1 MKKNNRILAGVLALQ
16 FVLIAVVF
24 WPRPA
29 ASGEENGPLLGEIEP
44 GDIVSLIIEDVD
56 GNHLALQRTTGKWV
70 LPEAGDYPSRDNLVP
85 EMLEKLITLTTGRL
99 VTRTDGSHKRLQVAS
114 DDYLRRI
121 ELETADGQ
129 NQVLYLGSSPTYGA
143 THIRLEGQDET
154 YLTDDLSVWDA
165 NATATSWIDTN
176 YLQVPQEEITSLT
189 LRNANGEWT
198 FEKDDQD
205 DEGNWLLVGLAED
218 ETLNTTAVD
227 SLVRQAS
234 SVTMLRPLGKD
245 SETVYG
251 LDQPLALVTLQTGE
265 KTITLHVGAADPDD
279 NSHVIKASDSPYYV
293 RISEYSANNLVD
305 KTRDDFLTLPP
316 TPTAEPGDESDGS

>member
-1 MKKNNRILAGVLALQ
+1 MKKHNRILAVVLALQ
-16 FVLIAVVF
+16 VVLIAVVF

-29 ASGEENGPLLGEIEP
+29 ASGEESGPLLGEIEA
-44 GDIVSLIIEDVD
+44 GDIVSLIIKDMD
-56 GNHLALQRTTGKWV
+56 GNHLDLQRTTGKWV
-70 LPEAGDYPSRDNLVP
+70 LSEADDYPCQEDRVP
-85 EMLEKLITLTTGRL
+85 EMLEKLIILTTGRL
-99 VTRTDGSHKRLQVAS
+99 VTRTEGSHKRLQVAS

-129 NQVLYLGSSPTYGA
+129 NRVLYLGSSPTYGA

-154 YLTDDLSVWDA
+154 YLTNDLSVWDA

-176 YLQVPQEEITSLT
+176 YLQMPQEDITSLT

-198 FEKDDQD
+198 FEKDD
-205 DEGNWLLVGLAED
+205 EGNWLLVGLAQD

-245 SETVYG
+245 RETAYG
-251 LDQPLALVTLQTGE
+251 LDQPLALITLETGE

-279 NSHVIKASDSPYYV
+279 NSHVIKSSESPYYV
-293 RISEYSANNLVD
+293 RVSEYSANNLVD

-316 TPTAEPGDESDGS
+316 TPTAEPGDESDES

>member
-1 MKKNNRILAGVLALQ
+1 MKKHNRILAVVLALQ
-16 FVLIAVVF
+16 VVLIAVIF

-29 ASGEENGPLLGEIEP
+29 ASGEESSPLLGEIEA
-44 GDIVSLIIEDVD
+44 GDIVSLIIEDMD
-56 GNHLALQRTTGKWV
+56 GNHLDLQRTTGKWV
-70 LPEAGDYPSRDNLVP
+70 LPEADDYPCREDQVP
-85 EMLEKLITLTTGRL
+85 EMLEKLITLTTDRL
-99 VTRTDGSHKRLQVAS
+99 VTRTEGSHKRLQVAS

-129 NQVLYLGSSPTYGA
+129 NRVLYLGSSPTYGA

-154 YLTDDLSVWDA
+154 YLTNDLSVWDV

-176 YLQVPQEEITSLT
+176 YLQVPQEDITSLT

-198 FEKDDQD
+198 FEKDD
-205 DEGNWLLVGLAED
+205 EGNWLLVGLAQD

-234 SVTMLRPLGKD
+234 SVTMLQPLGKD
-245 SETVYG
+245 RETAYG
-251 LDQPLALVTLQTGE
+251 LDQPLALVTLETEE

-279 NSHVIKASDSPYYV
+279 SSHVIKSSESAYHV
-293 RISEYSANNLVD
+293 RISEYSASNLVD

-316 TPTAEPGDESDGS
+316 TPTPEPGDEGDES